1 MFAFNV
7 LSLLLSIFD
16 LKRKK
21 KKRPYK
27 IKSFLNL
34 FSFSV
39 IFCLAISLHQISCHT
54 ETDQVSL
61 KSLFSSSNLPLHNT
75 LPTYVH
81 LQEELE
87 VEKSSNRTFANRE
100 RGKFLS

>member
-21 KKRPYK
+21 KKKRPYK

-39 IFCLAISLHQISCHT
+39 IFLSCNKPSPNFMSHRNRSGLL
-54 ETDQVSL
+54 EKFVFFI
-61 KSLFSSSNLPLHNT
+61 KSTPS
-75 LPTYVH
+75 
-81 LQEELE
+81 
-87 VEKSSNRTFANRE
+87 
-100 RGKFLS
+100 

>member
-21 KKRPYK
+21 KKK
-27 IKSFLNL
+27 HTKLNHFLNL

-39 IFCLAISLHQISCHT
+39 FFFFYVFCFLTFNKPSPNFMSHQNRSGLLEKFVFFI
-54 ETDQVSL
+54 
-61 KSLFSSSNLPLHNT
+61 KSTPS
-75 LPTYVH
+75 
-81 LQEELE
+81 
-87 VEKSSNRTFANRE
+87 
-100 RGKFLS
+100 